1 MSDEEYQAMLQRLSA
16 MREKSKV
23 SCAAKKAARAAVV
36 PPVQI
41 EPEVLQSEPIGRPE
55 KPEIPEVPEQPEQ
68 PLHHDELRDL
78 GVCRNTEMP
87 TPMPPPPR
95 QRKAK
100 PIAIAPLQREPTG
113 RPKPQVMD
121 ETELDKYFAAKY
133 KWKNAYAAPPAP
145 PPPVHAPPPATPTLP
160 LMAAAVRNTAQDQ
173 IRNRVNDEVMRMAMK
188 SVFPDWN

>member
-1 MSDEEYQAMLQRLSA
+1 MLQRLSA

-41 EPEVLQSEPIGRPE
+41 VPEVLPE
-55 KPEIPEVPEQPEQ
+55 IPEIPEVQV
-68 PLHHDELRDL
+68 HHDEL
-78 GVCRNTEMP
+78 P
-87 TPMPPPPR
+87 TPLPPPPR

-100 PIAIAPLQREPTG
+100 PIAIAPQPTG
-113 RPKPQVMD
+113 RVMD

-133 KWKNAYAAPPAP
+133 KWKTAYAAPPAP
-145 PPPVHAPPPATPTLP
+145 PPPVHAP
-160 LMAAAVRNTAQDQ
+160 LMATAVRATAQDQ
-173 IRNRVNDEVMRMAMK
+173 IRNRVNDEVMKMAMK

>member
-36 PPVQI
+36 TPVQI
-41 EPEVLQSEPIGRPE
+41 EPEVLPE
-55 KPEIPEVPEQPEQ
+55 IPEIPEVPEQPDL
-68 PLHHDELRDL
+68 PLHQD
-78 GVCRNTEMP
+78 EMP

-100 PIAIAPLQREPTG
+100 PIAIAPQ
-113 RPKPQVMD
+113 PKPQVMDAKGAFYD

-133 KWKNAYAAPPAP
+133 KWKTAYAAPPAP
-145 PPPVHAPPPATPTLP
+145 PPPVHAPPP
-160 LMAAAVRNTAQDQ
+160 MAAAVRNTAQDQ
-173 IRNRVNDEVMRMAMK
+173 IRNRVNDEVMKMAMK